1 MAKARERRLKAG
13 PAARWTGEL
22 SELGPPG
29 RDEWRAAAQ
38 PSRGLGDAVKPAA
51 VRAGERSLAAARSPG
66 EASEAWPRPA

>member
-1 MAKARERRLKAG
+1 MNSDR
-13 PAARWTGEL
+13 PGET
-22 SELGPPG
+22 SEGLL
-29 RDEWRAAAQ
+29 RAAAQ